1 MPHRLTVRS
10 PLVVSVACVGLLLAG
25 TLASPQTVLPTA
37 YYPPTDEAV
46 LEPELFATRAAVLM
60 ALQAKDWQALR
71 RWMPDTPCDAYDL
84 TCSEPERM
92 RASDD
97 RTAALMYLLNHGG
110 KFTRPG
116 RSTFCA
122 PYWKDDYYRLSG
134 FIYSRYDAML
144 SGAGKYWIVV
154 VPDVMMRRGPSS
166 DSPSLR
172 RLTLEVL
179 GVPKTGPPRSKP
191 SGPEAHQY
199 EWVGLGAQ
207 KGWVQRSAMR
217 LMSARIQDS
226 ACFVQTQGRWRLAKI
241 SMDLV
246 P

>member
-1 MPHRLTVRS
+1 M
-10 PLVVSVACVGLLLAG
+10 
-25 TLASPQTVLPTA
+25 A

-92 RASDD
+92 RTSDD

-116 RSTFCA
+116 RLTFCA
-122 PYWKDDYYRLSG
+122 PYWKDDYDELHRFISRSSMEGLGGSG
-134 FIYSRYDAML
+134 TF
-144 SGAGKYWIVV
+144 WIVV
-154 VPDVMMRRGPSS
+154 VPNATMRARPSP
-166 DSPSLR
+166 DSPTVRGLSL
-172 RLTLEVL
+172 EIL
-179 GVPKTGPPRSKP
+179 GVPRTSPPRNKQMS
-191 SGPEAHQY
+191 PETDQY
-199 EWVGLGAQ
+199 EWLGIGAQ
-207 KGWVQRSAMR
+207 RGYVERSALR
-217 LMSARIQDS
+217 LMSSNIQDS